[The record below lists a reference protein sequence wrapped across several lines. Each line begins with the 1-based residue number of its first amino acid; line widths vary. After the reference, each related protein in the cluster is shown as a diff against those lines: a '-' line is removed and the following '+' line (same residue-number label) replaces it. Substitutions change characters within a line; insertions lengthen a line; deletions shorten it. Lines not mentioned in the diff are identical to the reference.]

1 MPYVVRHHRRHF
13 RTEQKA
19 AIFGLFLLTVLFV
32 SVITAFSSAPTIVLG
47 TERNTNGF
55 VEYLCLG
62 RDCEHVY

>member
-1 MPYVVRHHRRHF
+1 M

-19 AIFGLFLLTVLFV
+19 AIFALFLLTVLFV

-62 RDCEHVY
+62 RGCEGVY